1 MVPPPPPPPLRE
13 PARRRRW
20 PRWVAL
26 AAGVV
31 LVVVGALALV
41 STATRSSTPRGT
53 TVPLDGV
60 ERLAVTTRAGNV
72 TILSEER
79 GDIGVEAE
87 LTSTWIADADLDV
100 TDQGG
105 TLRVDGRC
113 GGLVV
118 GSGCRVDVVVRVPD
132 GVIDDAMVTTTAGDV
147 DIHGVAAA
155 VSVRTTA
162 GDITLTNLR
171 GSVADLRTTAGN
183 VDVVA
188 STPPARLAVQTT
200 AGDVELRLPTGPYR
214 VEAETTAG
222 DVDVRVEVDD
232 AAELVV
238 TATTTAGDITVAP
251 R

>member
-1 MVPPPPPPPLRE
+1 MPAFLPPAPAPSTPPACRSAGAGGCSWPVRPSSVPPPPPPSGGTVVPPPPPPPLRE

-60 ERLAVTTRAGNV
+60 ARRAVTTRAGNV

-118 GSGCRVDVVVRVPD
+118 
-132 GVIDDAMVTTTAGDV
+132 
-147 DIHGVAAA
+147 
-155 VSVRTTA
+155 
-162 GDITLTNLR
+162 
-171 GSVADLRTTAGN
+171 
-183 VDVVA
+183 
-188 STPPARLAVQTT
+188 
-200 AGDVELRLPTGPYR
+200 
-214 VEAETTAG
+214 
-222 DVDVRVEVDD
+222 
-232 AAELVV
+232 
-238 TATTTAGDITVAP
+238 
-251 R
+251 